1 MSRKINLL
9 ASLLFALSATAAY
22 ADDYPSTT
30 STIHFTGSIIEPTC
44 EFANGTDANVALG
57 TFSVSDFTSAGA
69 NAPRSTVF
77 TINLNKCPTPT
88 SGLPKVQLTFT
99 GPTVTDHPELLSVS
113 KKTTADAGDTAA
125 TNIWIAI
132 NIGSEVTT
140 NKLRLDG
147 TEEQIYIDLPSAAG
161 SQISQDFTARYVA
174 YALPVTAGPADA
186 DMVVNLL
193 YR

>member
-22 ADDYPSTT
+22 ADGYPSTT
-30 STIHFTGSIIEPTC
+30 SKIHFIGSIIEPSC
-44 EFANGTDANVALG
+44 EFDNGGEETVDLT
-57 TFSVSDFTSAGA
+57 TFLTSDFTSANA
-69 NAPRSTVF
+69 DAPRSTQF
-77 TINLNKCPTPT
+77 SIALSHCPTPT
-88 SGLPKVQLTFT
+88 ADLPRVQLTFT
-99 GPTVTDHPELLSVS
+99 GTTVANHPELLAVS

-125 TNIWIAI
+125 TNIGIAI
-132 NIGSEVTT
+132 NIGNEVNS
-140 NKLRLDG
+140 NKLKLDG
-147 TEEQIYIDLPSAAG
+147 TEEQIYIDLPTIAD

-174 YALPVTAGPADA
+174 YAIPVTAGPADA